1 MTADDRKPLVSGWA
15 YSALQPKI
23 MESASAAVSVP
34 LSEVPREHGGIQL
47 TAPARAFLAY
57 WLYIRGDKIVP
68 HTDDVSPPDMR
79 TLAPYVRYL
88 HWQGDALVHRLWG
101 SALTEG
107 TGVDLTGEDMLAYVA
122 PARRDARRK
131 LFRAAGDHPC
141 GCALVVRSESMQD
154 SGVAFEMTFL
164 PVAVSPGHPPRLIG
178 TLQWV
183 EAREVFDPQPYKPEE
198 GHLLAVEKTAFIDV
212 GAGVPGSGF
221 LQGQ

>member
-1 MTADDRKPLVSGWA
+1 MSVDGRKPLVSGWA

-23 MESASAAVSVP
+23 MESACAAVSVP
-34 LSEVPREHGGIQL
+34 LADVPREHGDIEL
-47 TAPARAFLAY
+47 TAPAHAFLAY

-68 HTDDVSPPDMR
+68 DTDDVSPPDMR

-122 PARRDARRK
+122 PERRDARRT
-131 LFRAAGDHPC
+131 LFQAAGDHPC
-141 GCALVVRSESMQD
+141 GCVLIVRSDSTPE

-164 PVAVSPGHPPRLIG
+164 PVAVSPTHPPRLIG

-212 GAGVPGSGF
+212 GAGVPD
-221 LQGQ
+221 LALLKGQ